1 VTIPAI
7 SRLVREWR
15 EGPALGL
22 TDALASVLNGL
33 PSPAVTQVFGS
44 MLRNVDFVATNVP
57 GLPVPAY
64 LAGAELLRQYAFAPP
79 SGAALNVALL
89 SHVGHCCI
97 GVNIDRAAIADPDLL
112 VSCLQEGFDE
122 IIVHAVAPAGAR
134 PSTVKV
140 AASR

>member
-1 VTIPAI
+1 
-7 SRLVREWR
+7 
-15 EGPALGL
+15 
-22 TDALASVLNGL
+22 L